1 MYYVEYVL
9 NCILLASCMYSMH
22 DNIIIIELVTV
33 TIKTRSIVVNV
44 TISLFPLISRGASLR
59 PRFSVCGCREH
70 FGALDGGVLGRSDQV
85 IN

>member
-9 NCILLASCMYSMH
+9 NCILLASCMYSMY

-44 TISLFPLISRGASLR
+44 TISLFPLTSRGASLR

-70 FGALDGGVLGRSDQV
+70 FRALDNGVLGR
-85 IN
+85 IK